1 MKNEGG
7 LFMFNERLEKYRN
20 ELHLKKMEMA
30 DKLEVSESYYSL
42 IESGKRNPSKNLIE
56 KLTLISELPEEYWIY
71 GIDIKDYINT
81 REDFKSLKKALD
93 TILELDT
100 IKNVNEIFD
109 KDNNPLD
116 SLGKLLIAALKA
128 DISYMIEKKNNT
140 ED

>member
-1 MKNEGG
+1 
-7 LFMFNERLEKYRN
+7 MFNERLEKYRN
-20 ELHLKKMEMA
+20 ELHLKKMAMA

>member
-1 MKNEGG
+1 
-7 LFMFNERLEKYRN
+7 MFNERLEKYRN